1 MSKRQQTNDSNDTM
15 FVKGKK
21 EVNIRGEIIV

>member
-1 MSKRQQTNDSNDTM
+1 MLKRKQTNYSNDTM

>member
-1 MSKRQQTNDSNDTM
+1 MSKRQQTNYSTDTM